1 MFWFMEHVFPMI
13 VIFLLFRGILQ
24 TILGK
29 GQRRRRGPMP
39 EDLPEE
45 DNSWEEQPQ
54 ELPKQVKEEDWAAEF
69 DRRLQKTTAN
79 SETKR
84 ARDHVYTDKETY
96 DSERD
101 KVRHDVETYDAAR
114 DKVRHDTQV
123 YDGARDRVHRDDE
136 MHHDTKGR
144 VHYDNEDL
152 QHDKGRVYKDPKSD
166 YSYNEA
172 EFNRQVAASR
182 LRPTATSATGTAKVK
197 LKHGALVQ
205 GFIMSQVLAKPR
217 ALEPYDGEIK

>member
-1 MFWFMEHVFPMI
+1 MFWFMEHVFPLI

-29 GQRRRRGPMP
+29 GQRRRREPMP

-45 DNSWEEQPQ
+45 EEPVEMEPQ
-54 ELPKQVKEEDWAAEF
+54 EPPKQSKEEDWAAEF
-69 DRRLQKTTAN
+69 DRRLQKTTEA

-84 ARDHVYTDKETY
+84 ARDRVYTDRETY
-96 DSERD
+96 DSGRD
-101 KVRHDVETYDAAR
+101 KVRRDVETYDAAR
-114 DKVRHDTQV
+114 DKVRRDTQT
-123 YDGARDRVHRDDE
+123 YDVARDRVHRDDE
-136 MHHDTKGR
+136 KHHDTKGR
-144 VHYDNEDL
+144 IHYDNEGL
-152 QHDKGRVYKDPKSD
+152 QHDKGRVYKDPYGD

-182 LRPTATSATGTAKVK
+182 LHPTAAATGSSKVK
-197 LKHGALVQ
+197 LKHAALVQ

-217 ALEPYDGEIK
+217 ALDPYDGEIK